1 MARAPKAISRIDS
14 RARTDM
20 SESGRNNLTGI
31 GMSTSI
37 HLAFFTMVVLF
48 MGNLNALVDTVLH
61 PDIP

>member
-1 MARAPKAISRIDS
+1 
-14 RARTDM
+14 M